1 MRDDEFIR
9 LMKSTIVRSKRRH
22 PARPLVRVAGATLS
36 MLAPRLAARLAE
48 RLFLTPPRHRPP
60 ANEAAVL
67 ATARSHVIRIE
78 ERRLQTWT
86 WDGPGPTVLLLHGWG
101 GRGGQLAGFVGPLL
115 AQGFA
120 VTTFDAPGH
129 GASEGGQVTVPE
141 MVAAARAVGTAHAP
155 LAGVVAHSLG
165 AVAATA
171 ALREGLELDAAVFIA
186 PRAELVSSAVLFASE
201 LGLSRRVREL
211 MQQRIER
218 RAGRPWSAFDVVRL
232 APSLAVPLLVLHDRG
247 DGEVPWQHGLSIA
260 RTWPGAELVT
270 TDGLGHRRILRD
282 PGLAAAAA
290 TFIAARAGRIHSA
303 RVVEA
308 AM

>member
-9 LMKSTIVRSKRRH
+9 FMKSTIVRSEKHH
-22 PARPLVRVAGATLS
+22 PTRPLARAAFATLS
-36 MLAPRLAARLAE
+36 ALWPPLAARLAE
-48 RLFLTPPRHRPP
+48 RLFLTPPRRRPP
-60 ANEAAVL
+60 ANELGVL
-67 ATARSHVIRIE
+67 ATARSHVVGVE
-78 ERRLQTWT
+78 GRRLQTWT
-86 WDGPGPTVLLLHGWG
+86 WGVGPTVLLLHGWG

-115 AQGFA
+115 AHGFSVA
-120 VTTFDAPGH
+120 TFDAPGH
-129 GASEGGQVTVPE
+129 GASEGGPVTVPE

-165 AVAATA
+165 AVAATT

-186 PRAELVSSAVLFASE
+186 PPAELVSSSVLFASE
-201 LGLSRRVREL
+201 LGVSRRVREL

-232 APSLAVPLLVLHDRG
+232 APSLAVPLLVFHDRG

-282 PGLAAAAA
+282 PGVAAAAA
-290 TFIAARAGRIHSA
+290 TFIAARAGRIHST
-303 RVVEA
+303 RVAEA
-308 AM
+308 AV